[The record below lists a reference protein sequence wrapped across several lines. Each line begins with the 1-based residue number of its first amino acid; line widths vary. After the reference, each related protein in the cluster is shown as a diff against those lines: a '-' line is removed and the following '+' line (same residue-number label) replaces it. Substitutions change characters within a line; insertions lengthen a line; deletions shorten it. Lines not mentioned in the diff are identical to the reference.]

1 MNAFPKTFLVHI
13 GILALV
19 TAEYTSSSDPY
30 PAVNY
35 PLAAAVPDGSRIGGT
50 AGGSAVVVG
59 TSGYGGFTPYVGG
72 PVYGGVPS
80 VVPPPAFGLSP
91 LCTKLENVKAKLI
104 QITEPLFVVGISI
117 SLFWLLKNLFG
128 PQIGDFASD
137 FKRRMDDEDMLDRIS
152 NDVARALSEGICT
165 QKIACSL
172 GISSRQIPG
181 LKTLA
186 KIIPKKRAKHVA
198 FIDVWQTVAA
208 GKQSNCEAYSCFTQL
223 Q

>member
-1 MNAFPKTFLVHI
+1 MVGDYMLVHI

-91 LCTKLENVKAKLI
+91 LCTKLENTQNQSKVETKKISKL
-104 QITEPLFVVGISI
+104 
-117 SLFWLLKNLFG
+117 NLEVYRVSS
-128 PQIGDFASD
+128 PVSSCRQSM
-137 FKRRMDDEDMLDRIS
+137 KYHQMRQRNVSVQPPVHHLWIS
-152 NDVARALSEGICT
+152 NVTFIIKRSYRGLVPQGHVWLQGDNSSEST
-165 QKIACSL
+165 D
-172 GISSRQIPG
+172 SRN
-181 LKTLA
+181 
-186 KIIPKKRAKHVA
+186 
-198 FIDVWQTVAA
+198 FI
-208 GKQSNCEAYSCFTQL
+208 L
-223 Q
+223 HLR